1 MFSDSLMLRLY
12 AKIKNNSNSRS
23 LVYIQYPRRT
33 NCKKNFATGLG
44 NIPRFFSAES
54 VKLPGW
60 MGAVGGQTFSGLS
73 TDVRLRLSQ
82 GSVLLRLVENFHLLT
97 GSLEPSLS
105 DH

>member
-1 MFSDSLMLRLY
+1 MQKEFCNWIREYSEIFLCRVCQ
-12 AKIKNNSNSRS
+12 AAG
-23 LVYIQYPRRT
+23 V
-33 NCKKNFATGLG
+33 
-44 NIPRFFSAES
+44 
-54 VKLPGW
+54 